1 MHDEASPTKK
11 AVCGHDGR
19 DMRESGPEPLRG
31 FDAYSVSLGDEL
43 RGERASMG
51 KSLLDVQR
59 ELRIKAAH
67 IDAIENADPD
77 AIPYRGFVAGYV
89 RAYARYLS
97 LDEELV
103 LRRFCDE
110 AGFDPAEGAPAP
122 ARETRRADDRARR
135 KAAHDVD
142 AIFAGSRLAAASRAA
157 SYNASVGATLRMA
170 SSVAVMATLVGGL
183 GYGAWSVL
191 ESIQRVGFSPSPE
204 APRALLAAPGI
215 AGGPEI
221 AQAGVAPMPVLDPAA
236 LAAVYADQETP
247 PPPFEQL
254 DGPISALDP
263 ASSGVYAGRAAPE
276 SAEASTSP
284 AAAAVPLDPAFA
296 PALASVGDRVDAG
309 AAAEAAPAAPP
320 GVTLGVREA
329 AWVRVR
335 DAAGRV
341 AHEALMAAGD
351 RWSPEDG
358 REGYTLR
365 AGNAGG
371 VFLQVG
377 AKLYGPLGRPGGVVS
392 NIQLDAEAVRRVFA
406 VAEAAGA
413 APEAGEPLA
422 AAALTRR

>member
-1 MHDEASPTKK
+1 MHERASPTKK
-11 AVCGHDGR
+11 PVCGHDGR
-19 DMRESGPEPLRG
+19 GMRESEPDTLRG
-31 FDAYSVSLGDEL
+31 FDSYSVSLGDEL

-97 LDEELV
+97 LDEDLV

-110 AGFDPAEGAPAP
+110 AGFDPAEAGSAP
-122 ARETRRADDRARR
+122 ARQTQRADDRARR

-157 SYNASVGATLRMA
+157 SYNASIGATLRMA
-170 SSVAVMATLVGGL
+170 SSVAVMVTLVGGL

-191 ESIQRVGFSPSPE
+191 QNIQRVGFTPSPD

-236 LAAVYADQETP
+236 LAAVYAAQETP
-247 PPPFEQL
+247 PPPFEL
-254 DGPISALDP
+254 RDGPISALDP
-263 ASSGVYAGRAAPE
+263 ASSGVYAGRATPQAGSPGAA
-276 SAEASTSP
+276 SAEAP
-284 AAAAVPLDPAFA
+284 PLDPAFA
-296 PALASVGDRVDAG
+296 IALAE
-309 AAAEAAPAAPP
+309 AEAGPPAPP
-320 GVTLGVREA
+320 PPSGVTLVVREE

-341 AHEALMAAGD
+341 AHEALMAAGE
-351 RWSPEDG
+351 RWSPADE

-377 AKLYGPLGRPGGVVS
+377 ATLYGPIGQPGGVVS
-392 NIQLDAEAVRRVFA
+392 NVQLDAEAVRRVFA
-406 VAEAAGA
+406 VAEVPAAA
-413 APEAGEPLA
+413 DAGPVA

>member
-1 MHDEASPTKK
+1 MQNRASPTKK

-19 DMRESGPEPLRG
+19 DMNESGPEPLRG

-110 AGFDPAEGAPAP
+110 AGFDPAEAAPAP
-122 ARETRRADDRARR
+122 ARQTRRADDRARR

-157 SYNASVGATLRMA
+157 SYNASVGATLRLA
-170 SSVAVMATLVGGL
+170 SSVAVMVTLVGGL

-191 ESIQRVGFSPSPE
+191 ENIQRVGFSPSPE

-276 SAEASTSP
+276 AEDAPAPT

-296 PALASVGDRVDAG
+296 AALAE
-309 AAAEAAPAAPP
+309 AEAPP
-320 GVTLGVREA
+320 PPPTGVTLVVREE

-351 RWSPEDG
+351 RWSPQDDG
-358 REGYTLR
+358 EGYTLR

-377 AKLYGPLGRPGGVVS
+377 ATLYGPLGRRGGVVS

-406 VAEAAGA
+406 VAEAEDA
-413 APEAGEPLA
+413 APEPAEPLA